1 MRVGIFSGKLTKLHA
16 EVLVVSCFEDVR
28 PLRGFAGEVD
38 WLYGGIFS
46 NLLMQGK
53 VTGKLGEIL
62 LLATQQKMQVPKVI
76 LAGLGPSN
84 VYEAADFGR
93 IAKRIAGVMTGFQA
107 RECAMELL
115 PPPSRSLDPVLLME
129 SFLKGMEET
138 KKLEPFDL
146 TFVVKDGEKARALQQ
161 RIKNGS
167 YVWSQPYSLARS
179 END

>member
-1 MRVGIFSGKLTKLHA
+1 MRVGIFSGKLTKLHS
-16 EVLVVSCFEDVR
+16 EVLVVSCFEDIR
-28 PLRGFAGEVD
+28 PLRGLAGEVD

-46 NLLMQGK
+46 TLLMQGK
-53 VTGKLGEIL
+53 ITGKLGEIL

-76 LAGLGPSN
+76 LAGLGSSGAC
-84 VYEAADFGR
+84 EAADFTR
-93 IAKRIAGVMTGFQA
+93 VAQKIAGTMTGFQA

-115 PPPSRSLDPVLLME
+115 APSSRPLDPVLLME

-167 YVWSQPYSLARS
+167 YVWSHPYSLARS
-179 END
+179 EHD

>member
-16 EVLVVSCFEDVR
+16 EVLVVSCFEDIR
-28 PLRGFAGEVD
+28 PLRGLAGEVD

-62 LLATQQKMQVPKVI
+62 LLATQRKMQAPKVV

-84 VYEAADFGR
+84 AYEVADFSL
-93 IAKRIAGVMTGFQA
+93 IAKRIADVMMGLQA
-107 RECAMELL
+107 RECAVELL
-115 PPPSRSLDPVLLME
+115 PPPSRSMDLALLTE
-129 SFLKGMEET
+129 SFLKGMDET
-138 KKLEPFDL
+138 KRLEPFDL
-146 TFVVKDGEKARALQQ
+146 TFFVKDGEKARALQQ

-167 YVWSQPYSLARS
+167 YVWSNPYSLARS
-179 END
+179 DHD

>member
-16 EVLVVSCFEDVR
+16 EVLVVSCFEDIR
-28 PLRGFAGEVD
+28 PLRGLAGEVD

-76 LAGLGPSN
+76 LAGLGPSHS
-84 VYEAADFGR
+84 YEIDDFGLVS
-93 IAKRIAGVMTGFQA
+93 KRIAGIMTGLQA
-107 RECAMELL
+107 RECAVELL
-115 PPPSRSLDPVLLME
+115 PPASRSLDLALLME
-129 SFLKGMEET
+129 SFLKGMDKT

-167 YVWSQPYSLARS
+167 YVWSNPYSLVRS

>member
-28 PLRGFAGEVD
+28 PLRGLAGEVD

-53 VTGKLGEIL
+53 VTGRLGEVL
-62 LLATQQKMQVPKVI
+62 LLATQQKMQASKVI
-76 LAGLGPSN
+76 LAGLGSSGS
-84 VYEAADFGR
+84 YEYTDFR
-93 IAKRIAGVMTGFQA
+93 LIAKKIAEAMMGLQA
-107 RECAMELL
+107 RECAVELL
-115 PPPSRSLDPVLLME
+115 APPTRSLDPTLLME
-129 SFLKGMEET
+129 SFLKGMEEM

-167 YVWSQPYSLARS
+167 YVWSNPYSLARS
-179 END
+179 DHD

>member
-1 MRVGIFSGKLTKLHA
+1 VRVGIFSGKLTKLHA
-16 EVLVVSCFEDVR
+16 EVLVVSCFEDIR
-28 PLRGFAGEVD
+28 PLRGLAGEVD
-38 WLYGGIFS
+38 WLYGGILS
-46 NLLMQGK
+46 TLLMQGR

-76 LAGLGPSN
+76 LTGLGASSA
-84 VYEAADFGR
+84 YEAADFNL
-93 IAKRIAGVMTGFQA
+93 IAKRIAGVMMGFQA

-115 PPPSRSLDPVLLME
+115 APPSRPLDLVLLME
-129 SFLKGMEET
+129 SFLKGMEKT

-167 YVWSQPYSLARS
+167 YVWSHPYSLARS
-179 END
+179 EHD